1 MGSCSFPC
9 LDRRVRAVPVRDQRG
24 VGDPGQGRAGLL
36 ELPPDGLHARLSGL
50 LTSVSVM
57 ERASTR
63 SLRLLLACVG
73 PSQRPPPGDS
83 IRARPAASRQR
94 AGDRGCLLRVV
105 KRPTCLRIHR
115 RKAVTELPLP
125 RSGRPSPAASDPHQ
139 SVATSGANVCYVG
152 TGGRRAADH
161 HMTLYGEAWPHR
173 FRTGRAL
180 IQCRVPGRRRVGTF
194 EDRKLPILIG
204 SEEPIPAIRVS
215 TRREPWYRFETVP
228 RSRS

>member
-1 MGSCSFPC
+1 M
-9 LDRRVRAVPVRDQRG
+9 
-24 VGDPGQGRAGLL
+24 
-36 ELPPDGLHARLSGL
+36 RLS
-50 LTSVSVM
+50 TSC
-57 ERASTR
+57 RTR
-63 SLRLLLACVG
+63 VFLIRFTIGCSSNGRG
-73 PSQRPPPGDS
+73 QRTSAAMNGQL
-83 IRARPAASRQR
+83 PA
-94 AGDRGCLLRVV
+94 
-105 KRPTCLRIHR
+105 TCLPVLSGWAAAYSAPDIPCSDTEYAIQR
-115 RKAVTELPLP
+115 RKGQYF
-125 RSGRPSPAASDPHQ
+125 GRWSMTANDPHQ

-152 TGGRRAADH
+152 TSGRRAADH